1 MVIRS
6 CLTIVF
12 DGSFYKAI
20 LECHDG
26 DRYSVASV
34 ILGSSEPKM
43 PLILKLVNRDYPQ
56 FHFHHMEDDQK
67 ENIKRINPK
76 RAQRLASKSTK
87 SQTISTKAQAALQK
101 QFEEKKQLRKVKQT
115 AKQQLIKE
123 MRYQKRIIKHRQKH
137 RGH

>member
-87 SQTISTKAQAALQK
+87 SQTISTKAQATLQK
-101 QFEEKKQLRKVKQT
+101 QFEEKKQLRKVKQA